1 MTMVKKAAAAA
12 LAASLA
18 ATSIAPAMAASDAI
32 RWGKVQGWDVMIDPT
47 LGNGCFVYTTYD
59 GGTAL
64 RLGFSPDDGEAYLM
78 VGNLK
83 WGSIEHGKT
92 YPIEFK
98 MDRDAPWRATATG
111 VDFDGLPLLMVSTDE
126 PDFLIDFAKKN
137 SLQVTYRGTIV
148 ATLSLRG
155 TYAAISEM
163 INCQDQ
169 VDRFGVRGRGG
180 DPFAR

>member
-1 MTMVKKAAAAA
+1 MAMLKAMAAAAA
-12 LAASLA
+12 AVCVAAVNV
-18 ATSIAPAMAASDAI
+18 APVMAASDAI
-32 RWGKVQGWDVMIDPT
+32 RWGKVAGWDILIDPT
-47 LGNGCFVYTTYD
+47 LGNGCFIFTTYD

-92 YPIEFK
+92 YSVDLR
-98 MDRDAPWRATATG
+98 MDRDTPWHATATG
-111 VDFDGLPLLMVSTDE
+111 VDFDGVPLLMATTDD
-126 PDFLIDFAKKN
+126 PDFLYDFAKKN
-137 SLQVTYRGTIV
+137 SLQVTYRGTVV

-155 TYAAISEM
+155 TYAAITEM
-163 INCQDQ
+163 VRCQDQ
-169 VDRFGVRGRGG
+169 VDRYGIRGRGS